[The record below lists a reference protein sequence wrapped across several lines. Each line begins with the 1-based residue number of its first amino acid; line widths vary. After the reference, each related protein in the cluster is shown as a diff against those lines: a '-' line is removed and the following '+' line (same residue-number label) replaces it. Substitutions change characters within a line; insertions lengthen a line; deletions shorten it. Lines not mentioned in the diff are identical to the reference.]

1 MARIMR
7 APRFTSTRRRR
18 SFVLIRPAAP
28 LRLSEAFADS
38 VPNVRCGS
46 PHFRLIIDEH
56 EQVRRLAAEIS
67 AQLVDDVCTD
77 VCARLIGLLIPM
89 QNGLTVQSRCPET
102 ERARQ
107 WLCCNQAQLTVGL
120 DSVLGRMSARGT

>member
-38 VPNVRCGS
+38 VLNVRCGS
-46 PHFRLIIDEH
+46 PHFRLIIDQ
-56 EQVRRLAAEIS
+56 QVRRLAAERS

-120 DSVLGRMSARGT
+120 DSVLGRMSARRT